1 MQDAYEFLNE
11 KLRCEKGENNYFLG
25 NSIKDNIAFYTDI
38 YYDTNNK
45 DIFTCSYIK
54 KVLKNVY
61 AFFLKLLA
69 TAKQLIRRNSIFC
82 LKNKEIFYRVSIVIG
97 LNPPIPLFVFIRS
110 LRTPLSPPQQTLHK
124 KSSLE
129 EIEGVNDNA
138 SAFMH
143 LNIKINK

>member
-1 MQDAYEFLNE
+1 MTLFFTQIYI
-11 KLRCEKGENNYFLG
+11 Y
-25 NSIKDNIAFYTDI
+25 DN
-38 YYDTNNK
+38 NNK
-45 DIFTCSYIK
+45 DIFTCWYIK

-82 LKNKEIFYRVSIVIG
+82 LKNKEIFHRVSIVIG
-97 LNPPIPLFVFIRS
+97 LTPSIPLFVFIRS
-110 LRTPLSPPQQTLHK
+110 LRTLLPPSQQTLYE